1 MDKLLDRNH
10 WKKMLPF
17 IRAFTEGKEIEIRI
31 CRKWAP
37 LSFPT
42 FDDSNTEEYRIKP
55 EPKYVPFTYET
66 ALANSLQKKAI
77 RYKGSTEVVTILAF
91 NTEYVFILDFTRPY
105 KYLLE
110 HYEFLDGSPCGILE
124 D

>member
-1 MDKLLDRNH
+1 MKHKYCELI
-10 WKKMLPF
+10 KQ
-17 IRAFTEGKEIEIRI
+17 
-31 CRKWAP
+31 WADGAKVQY
-37 LSFPT
+37 LY
-42 FDDSNTEEYRIKP
+42 FDGNINVWIDTNCPSWEPKFQFRIKP